1 MIKMVILDQSDPILL
16 YLKIKKFK
24 IQIVN
29 SMCFIQKN
37 GNKVSIQ
44 PIINSNSTSFMFNNI
59 FCEMDIYKSYPL
71 WGWGNGGTILISSWK
86 CNFGIY
92 LDIEVYYLDI

>member
-1 MIKMVILDQSDPILL
+1 MIKMIILDQSDPILL

-29 SMCFIQKN
+29 SMCIIQKN

-59 FCEMDIYKSYPL
+59 FSEMDI
-71 WGWGNGGTILISSWK
+71 
-86 CNFGIY
+86 
-92 LDIEVYYLDI
+92 